1 MNVRLLIIFGI
12 VLQLFAVH
20 TTSRCASHPDD
31 AQPIVFELTDSD
43 CSGCC
48 GHQTHDSDPD
58 PQPERPCE
66 ACPICTEITSEPN
79 RLAVLQTPETV
90 RPPEQPTVER
100 WSLIN
105 EYDADTLARASERIT
120 EPPPMNSRVSPPV
133 LCRWLT

>member
-20 TTSRCASHPDD
+20 TTSRCATHADD
-31 AQPIVFELTDSD
+31 PQPIAFELTDSD
-43 CSGCC
+43 CSSCC
-48 GHQTHDSDPD
+48 GHQVPDNDPD

-79 RLAVLQTPETV
+79 RLAVLQALETV
-90 RPPEQPTVER
+90 RPFEQPSIEQ

-105 EYDADTLARASERIT
+105 EYDADMRARVAERNVV
-120 EPPPMNSRVSPPV
+120 PPPLNTRDVLPD